1 MHRDDQIIRYTA
13 TSHLTASEGVRIPPP
28 QAQRSRTKRVAMM
41 ALGILLAFY
50 SSAFALDPSLDVTQY
65 SHTAWKVGEGFAK
78 GVIRSIAQ
86 TPDGYL
92 WLGTEFGLLRFDGV
106 RAVPWQPPARENL
119 PSSDIRSLRGA
130 RDGRLWIGT
139 YGGLASWKDGKLTH
153 YPELDGQVIESLLE
167 DREGTIWVAGWS
179 LPAGR
184 LCRIQSGNT
193 QCYGEDGRFGA
204 GVTPLYEDSVGNIW
218 VGAMNGLWRWKPGP
232 PQLYPMPDPAQRIYA
247 LIESDDGGI
256 LIAKHSG
263 ITKLR
268 NGKAEAYPLPDGL
281 PFPPHRLLRDRNGG
295 LWIGALRDS
304 GLLHIHEGRTDRFT
318 QAEGLSSESV
328 NSLFEDREGN
338 IWVGTTEGLDRFRD
352 FAIPTFS
359 DQQGFSSPGLFSILA
374 ARDGSLWLGA
384 SDGVNRWNKGQITI
398 YRKRGLGDVRRGSPV
413 SGLTVGRGT
422 NSRDTVRQI
431 IDRGLPQDSVNSL
444 FEDHRGQI
452 WVGTQVGVGFLKSAR
467 FVPTGSVPYGI
478 VYAFTE
484 DTAGNVWMS
493 HQEGLFHL
501 FRERVVERI
510 PWTRLGRGQP
520 ATALLHDAAHGG
532 LWLGFRDGGV
542 AYFQDGQLR
551 ASYSAVEGLGEGM
564 VRGFYIDK
572 NGKLWAPTEGGLSR
586 IKDGHILTLTTQ
598 NGLPCNTVHWMMED
612 DDQSVWLYL
621 SCGLVRIGQSELD
634 AWASH
639 PKQTIQVAVFDSS
652 DGVSNHRFTGGYS
665 PLVAKSADGKL
676 WFVQSAGVS
685 VIDPHHL
692 PFNKLPPPVH
702 IGQITADDK
711 TYDAKNGMRLPA
723 RVRNLA
729 IDYTALSLV
738 VPEKMRF
745 RVKLEGQD
753 KDWRELVN
761 VRHVEYTNLAPRSYR
776 FRVLACNNSGVWNE
790 EGATLEFVVPPMWY
804 QTNWFRAACVVAFL
818 AMIWGMHQLRLRQL
832 AAQFNMR
839 LDERVQERTRIARD
853 LHDTL
858 LQSFHGLLMNLQTA
872 SRLLPRRPAEAQE
885 KLERTIEQAE
895 EAIVEGRDAVQGLR
909 ASTVETNN
917 HARAISALGEEF
929 AKDST
934 SLPAPVFRVAVE
946 GPSRD
951 LHPILRDEI
960 YRIAAEAL
968 RNAFRHAQAQQI
980 EVEVRYDT
988 QHFRLRVRDDGR
1000 GFDPKVPVSQGQE
1013 GHYGLP
1019 GMKERAKIAGGKLK
1033 VWSEVGAGTEVELE
1047 IPAGTAYVKAPKR
1060 FWFAA
1065 KQ

>member
-1 MHRDDQIIRYTA
+1 M
-13 TSHLTASEGVRIPPP
+13 
-28 QAQRSRTKRVAMM
+28 
-41 ALGILLAFY
+41 ILSCWA
-50 SSAFALDPSLDVTQY
+50 SAFALDASLDISQY
-65 SHTAWKVGEGFAK
+65 AHTAWKTVEGFSK
-78 GVIRSIAQ
+78 GLIRSIAQ

-106 RAVPWQPPARENL
+106 SAVPWEPPGGQHL
-119 PSSDIRSLRGA
+119 PSSDIRSLQGA

-139 YGGLASWKDGKLTH
+139 FSGLASWKDGKLTH
-153 YPELDGQVIESLLE
+153 YPELDGQIIEALLE

-193 QCYGEDGRFGA
+193 QCYGEDGRFGS
-204 GVTPLYEDSVGNIW
+204 GVTPLYEDSGGNIW
-218 VGAMNGLWRWKPGP
+218 AGAMNGLWRWKPGP

-268 NGKAEAYPLPDGL
+268 NGKAEAYPLPNGL
-281 PFPPHRLLRDRNGG
+281 PFPPHRLLRDRKGG

-338 IWVGTTEGLDRFRD
+338 IWVATAEGLDRFRD

-359 DQQGFSSPGLFSILA
+359 DRQGFSSRGLFSILA

-384 SDGVNRWNKGQITI
+384 SNGLNRWNKGQITI
-398 YRKRGLGDVRRGSPV
+398 YRNAGDVRRGSPV
-413 SGLTVGRGT
+413 SGPTAGRGT
-422 NSRDTVRQI
+422 NSRGTVRQI
-431 IDRGLPQDSVNSL
+431 TDGGLPEDSVYSL

-452 WVGTQVGVGFLKSAR
+452 WVGTQIGVGFLKSDR

-520 ATALLHDAAHGG
+520 ASALLHDAAHGG

-542 AYFQDGQLR
+542 AYFQDAQLR

-572 NGKLWAPTEGGLSR
+572 NGKLWVPTEGGLSR
-586 IKDGHILTLTTQ
+586 IEDGHILTLTTQ

-612 DDQSVWLYL
+612 DARSVWLYL

-676 WFVQSAGVS
+676 WFVQSGGVS
-685 VIDPHHL
+685 LIDPHHL
-692 PFNKLPPPVH
+692 AFNTVPPPVH
-702 IGQITADDK
+702 IEQITADNK
-711 TYDAKNGMRLPA
+711 PYDATNGFRLPA
-723 RVRNLA
+723 GVRDLA
-729 IDYTALSLV
+729 IDYAALSLTAS
-738 VPEKMRF
+738 EKMQV

-753 KDWRELVN
+753 SDWRVPVN
-761 VRHVEYTNLAPRSYR
+761 PRHAHYTNLRPKRYR
-776 FRVLACNNSGVWNE
+776 FRVIASNNSGVWNE
-790 EGATLEFVVPPMWY
+790 TGASLEFSIAPAYY
-804 QTNWFRAACVVAFL
+804 QTRWFQALAVASAFAALWVAYRFRVRQVARAY
-818 AMIWGMHQLRLRQL
+818 QR
-832 AAQFNMR
+832 R
-839 LDERVQERTRIARD
+839 LDERLNERMRIARD

-858 LQSFHGLLMNLQTA
+858 LQSFHGLLLRFQTA
-872 SRLLPRRPAEAQE
+872 SYLLLEHPADAKE
-885 KLERTIEQAE
+885 KLDD
-895 EAIVEGRDAVQGLR
+895 AIQHAAKAITEGRDAVQSLR
-909 ASTVETNN
+909 ASTVEHNDL
-917 HARAISALGEEF
+917 AVAIRTLGDELGSDPSAYQPLTF
-929 AKDST
+929 S
-934 SLPAPVFRVAVE
+934 VAVE
-946 GPSRD
+946 GETRD
-951 LHPILRDEI
+951 LHPIARDEI
-960 YRIAAEAL
+960 YKVAAEAL
-968 RNAFRHAQAQQI
+968 RNAYRHAHASRV
-980 EVEVRYDT
+980 EVEIRYDR
-988 QHFRLRVRDDGR
+988 HEFRLRVRDDGK
-1000 GFDPKVPVSQGQE
+1000 GIDPRVLAGQEIE
-1013 GHYGLP
+1013 GHYGLR
-1019 GMKERAKIAGGKLK
+1019 GMPERATLVGGKLA
-1033 VWSEVGAGTEVELE
+1033 VWSEAGAGTEVELS
-1047 IPAGTAYVKAPKR
+1047 IPARAVYATAGAR
-1060 FWFAA
+1060 SWWSRLFAS
-1065 KQ
+1065 KIRPHVEGNGP